1 MGTVYALGV
10 GETFWAAAGVVVAL
24 VVGLGGIGLS
34 VWSIITARTANRTA
48 EEASG
53 AAAEANRLAAKVH
66 TDNLKLQ
73 APILDVKTYA
83 PGDTEVQV
91 VVHNYGSG
99 PAVSVSIRFDD
110 DDTNDRFP
118 PFTPGTMRVI
128 EAGGDGV
135 FWTHVSSDEYLAHV
149 DPDGRIRIRWAN
161 QLGEYQ
167 EERSD
172 TRADARGLSDAILRR
187 SMQQLLES
195 DDSQHLEPD
204 EHGQDGTKQSSAG
217 ESTGNE
223 AQAVT
228 KTDHNSVK
236 SGETS
241 PSAPAPQD
249 GSPPQP
255 LPQRFQG
262 IIRFR
267 GIAKSAN

>member
-73 APILDVKTYA
+73 APILDVKTFT
-83 PGDTEVQV
+83 PGDTGVQV

-99 PAVSVSIRFDD
+99 PAVSVSIRFDGD
-110 DDTNDRFP
+110 AEDRFP
-118 PFTPGTMRVI
+118 PFAPGTMRVI

-135 FWTHVSSDEYLAHV
+135 FWVPVRSDEYLARV
-149 DPDGRIRIRWAN
+149 GPDGRIRIRWAN

-172 TRADARGLSDAILRR
+172 TRADARGLFNAMLRR
-187 SMQQLLES
+187 STQPRLES
-195 DDSQHLEPD
+195 DDSQHFESD
-204 EHGQDGTKQSSAG
+204 EHGQDGTK
-217 ESTGNE
+217 
-223 AQAVT
+223 
-228 KTDHNSVK
+228 
-236 SGETS
+236 
-241 PSAPAPQD
+241 
-249 GSPPQP
+249 
-255 LPQRFQG
+255 
-262 IIRFR
+262 
-267 GIAKSAN
+267 

>member
-10 GETFWAAAGVVVAL
+10 DETFWAAAGVVVAL
-24 VVGLGGIGLS
+24 IGIGLS

-73 APILDVKTYA
+73 APILDVKTFA
-83 PGDTEVQV
+83 PGDTGVQV

-99 PAVSVSIRFDD
+99 PAVSVSICFDD
-110 DDTNDRFP
+110 DAEDRFP
-118 PFTPGTMRVI
+118 PFEPDTMRVI
-128 EAGGDGV
+128 EAGGDGM
-135 FWTHVSSDEYLAHV
+135 FWTPVSSDEYLARV
-149 DPDGRIRIRWAN
+149 GPDGRIRIRWAN

-172 TRADARGLSDAILRR
+172 TRADASGLSDAILRR

-204 EHGQDGTKQSSAG
+204 EHGQDDTKQSSSG
-217 ESTGNE
+217 ESTGNGT
-223 AQAVT
+223 QAVT
-228 KTDHNSVK
+228 ETDHNSVK

-241 PSAPAPQD
+241 SSAPAPQD

-255 LPQRFQG
+255 LPQ
-262 IIRFR
+262 
-267 GIAKSAN
+267 

>member
-1 MGTVYALGV
+1 MGTVYAHGV

-73 APILDVKTYA
+73 APILDVKTFA
-83 PGDTEVQV
+83 PGDTGVQV

-110 DDTNDRFP
+110 DDAEDRFP
-118 PFTPGTMRVI
+118 PFTPDTMRVI
-128 EAGGDGV
+128 EAGGDGM
-135 FWTHVSSDEYLAHV
+135 FWTPVSSDEYLARV
-149 DPDGRIRIRWAN
+149 GPDGRIRIRWAN

-167 EERSD
+167 EERSA
-172 TRADARGLSDAILRR
+172 TRADARGLSNAMLRR
-187 SMQQLLES
+187 SMQQLFES
-195 DDSQHLEPD
+195 DDSQHLESD

-217 ESTGNE
+217 ESTGNGT
-223 AQAVT
+223 QAVT
-228 KTDHNSVK
+228 ETDHDSVK

-255 LPQRFQG
+255 LPQ
-262 IIRFR
+262 
-267 GIAKSAN
+267 

>member
-1 MGTVYALGV
+1 MGTVYAHGV
-10 GETFWAAAGVVVAL
+10 DETFWAAAGVVVAL
-24 VVGLGGIGLS
+24 VGIGLS
-34 VWSIITARTANRTA
+34 AWSIITARTANRTA
-48 EEASG
+48 KEASG

-83 PGDTEVQV
+83 PGDTGVQV

-99 PAVSVSIRFDD
+99 PAVSVSIRFDGD
-110 DDTNDRFP
+110 AEDRFP
-118 PFTPGTMRVI
+118 PFAPGTMRVI

-135 FWTHVSSDEYLAHV
+135 FWVPVRSDEYLARV
-149 DPDGRIRIRWAN
+149 GPDGRIRIRWAN

-172 TRADARGLSDAILRR
+172 TRADARGLFNAMLRR
-187 SMQQLLES
+187 STQPRLES
-195 DDSQHLEPD
+195 DDSQHLESD
-204 EHGQDGTKQSSAG
+204 EHGQDGTKRSSSG
-217 ESTGNE
+217 ESTGNGT
-223 AQAVT
+223 QAVT
-228 KTDHNSVK
+228 ETDHDSVK

-255 LPQRFQG
+255 LPQ
-262 IIRFR
+262 
-267 GIAKSAN
+267 

>member
-241 PSAPAPQD
+241 PSAPTPQD

-255 LPQRFQG
+255 LPQ
-262 IIRFR
+262 
-267 GIAKSAN
+267 

>member
-1 MGTVYALGV
+1 MGTVYAHRV
-10 GETFWAAAGVVVAL
+10 DETFWAAAGVVVAL
-24 VVGLGGIGLS
+24 VGIGLS
-34 VWSIITARTANRTA
+34 VWSIITARAANRTA

-73 APILDVKTYA
+73 APILDVKTFT
-83 PGDTEVQV
+83 PGDTGVQV

-99 PAVSVSIRFDD
+99 PAVSVSIRFDGD
-110 DDTNDRFP
+110 AEDRFP
-118 PFTPGTMRVI
+118 PFAPGTMRVI

-135 FWTHVSSDEYLAHV
+135 FWVPVRSDEYLARV
-149 DPDGRIRIRWAN
+149 GPDGRIRIRWAN

-172 TRADARGLSDAILRR
+172 TRADARGLFNAMLRR
-187 SMQQLLES
+187 STQPRLES
-195 DDSQHLEPD
+195 DDSQHLESD
-204 EHGQDGTKQSSAG
+204 EHGQDGTKRSSSG
-217 ESTGNE
+217 ESTGNGT
-223 AQAVT
+223 QAVT
-228 KTDHNSVK
+228 ETDHDSVK

-255 LPQRFQG
+255 LPQ
-262 IIRFR
+262 
-267 GIAKSAN
+267 

>member
-255 LPQRFQG
+255 LPQ
-262 IIRFR
+262 
-267 GIAKSAN
+267 

>member
-1 MGTVYALGV
+1 MGTVYAHRV
-10 GETFWAAAGVVVAL
+10 DETFWAAAGVVVAL
-24 VVGLGGIGLS
+24 VGIGLS
-34 VWSIITARTANRTA
+34 VWSIITARAANRTA

-73 APILDVKTYA
+73 APILDVKTFA
-83 PGDTEVQV
+83 PGDTGVQV

-99 PAVSVSIRFDD
+99 PAVSVSIRFDGD
-110 DDTNDRFP
+110 AEDRFP
-118 PFTPGTMRVI
+118 PFAPGTMRVI

-135 FWTHVSSDEYLAHV
+135 FWVPVRSDEYLARV
-149 DPDGRIRIRWAN
+149 GPDGRIRIRWAN

-172 TRADARGLSDAILRR
+172 TRADARGLFNAMLRR
-187 SMQQLLES
+187 STQPRLES
-195 DDSQHLEPD
+195 DDSQHLESD
-204 EHGQDGTKQSSAG
+204 ERGQDGTKRSSSG
-217 ESTGNE
+217 ESTGNGT
-223 AQAVT
+223 QAVT
-228 KTDHNSVK
+228 ETDHDSVK

-255 LPQRFQG
+255 LPQ
-262 IIRFR
+262 
-267 GIAKSAN
+267 

>member
-1 MGTVYALGV
+1 MGTVYAHRV
-10 GETFWAAAGVVVAL
+10 DETFWAAAGVVVAL
-24 VVGLGGIGLS
+24 VGIGLS
-34 VWSIITARTANRTA
+34 VWSIITARAANRTA

-73 APILDVKTYA
+73 APILDVKTFA
-83 PGDTEVQV
+83 PGDTGVQV

-99 PAVSVSIRFDD
+99 PAVSVSIRFDGD
-110 DDTNDRFP
+110 AEDRFP
-118 PFTPGTMRVI
+118 PFAPGTMRVI

-135 FWTHVSSDEYLAHV
+135 FWVPVRSDEYLARV
-149 DPDGRIRIRWAN
+149 GPDGRIRIRWAN

-172 TRADARGLSDAILRR
+172 TRADARGLFNAMLRR
-187 SMQQLLES
+187 STQQRLES
-195 DDSQHLEPD
+195 EDSQHLESD
-204 EHGQDGTKQSSAG
+204 EHGQDGTKRSSAG
-217 ESTGNE
+217 ESTGNGT
-223 AQAVT
+223 QAVT
-228 KTDHNSVK
+228 ETDHDSVK

-255 LPQRFQG
+255 LPQ
-262 IIRFR
+262 
-267 GIAKSAN
+267 

>member
-1 MGTVYALGV
+1 M
-10 GETFWAAAGVVVAL
+10 AL

-34 VWSIITARTANRTA
+34 VWSIITARTANRAA

-73 APILDVKTYA
+73 APILDVKTFA
-83 PGDTEVQV
+83 PGDTGVQV

-99 PAVSVSIRFDD
+99 PAVSVSIRFDGD
-110 DDTNDRFP
+110 AEDRFP
-118 PFTPGTMRVI
+118 PFAPGTMRVI

-135 FWTHVSSDEYLAHV
+135 FWTPVSSDEYLARV
-149 DPDGRIRIRWAN
+149 GPDGRIRIRWAN

-167 EERSD
+167 EERSA
-172 TRADARGLSDAILRR
+172 TRADASGLSDAMLRR

-204 EHGQDGTKQSSAG
+204 EHGQDGTKQSSSG
-217 ESTGNE
+217 ESTGNGT
-223 AQAVT
+223 QAVT
-228 KTDHNSVK
+228 ETDHDPVK

-241 PSAPAPQD
+241 SSAPAPQD

-255 LPQRFQG
+255 LPQ
-262 IIRFR
+262 
-267 GIAKSAN
+267 

>member
-1 MGTVYALGV
+1 MGTVYAHRV
-10 GETFWAAAGVVVAL
+10 DETFWAAAGVVVAL
-24 VVGLGGIGLS
+24 VGIGLS
-34 VWSIITARTANRTA
+34 VWSIITARAANRTA

-73 APILDVKTYA
+73 APILDVKTFA
-83 PGDTEVQV
+83 PGDTGVQV

-110 DDTNDRFP
+110 DDAEDRFP
-118 PFTPGTMRVI
+118 PFAPGTMRVI

-135 FWTHVSSDEYLAHV
+135 FWVPVRSDEYLARV
-149 DPDGRIRIRWAN
+149 GPDGRIRIRWAN

-172 TRADARGLSDAILRR
+172 TRADARGLFNAMLRR
-187 SMQQLLES
+187 STQPRLES
-195 DDSQHLEPD
+195 DDSQHLESD
-204 EHGQDGTKQSSAG
+204 EHGQDGTKRSSSG
-217 ESTGNE
+217 ESTGNGT
-223 AQAVT
+223 QAVT
-228 KTDHNSVK
+228 ETDHDSVK

-255 LPQRFQG
+255 LPQ
-262 IIRFR
+262 
-267 GIAKSAN
+267 

>member
-1 MGTVYALGV
+1 MGTVYAHRV
-10 GETFWAAAGVVVAL
+10 DETFWAAAGVVVAL
-24 VVGLGGIGLS
+24 VGIGLS
-34 VWSIITARTANRTA
+34 VWSIITARAANRTA

-73 APILDVKTYA
+73 APILDVKTFA
-83 PGDTEVQV
+83 PGDTGVQV

-99 PAVSVSIRFDD
+99 PAVSVSIRFDGD
-110 DDTNDRFP
+110 AEDRFP
-118 PFTPGTMRVI
+118 PFAPGTMRVI

-135 FWTHVSSDEYLAHV
+135 FWVPVRSDEYLARV
-149 DPDGRIRIRWAN
+149 GPDGRIRIRWAN

-172 TRADARGLSDAILRR
+172 TRADARGLFNAMLRR
-187 SMQQLLES
+187 STQPRLES
-195 DDSQHLEPD
+195 DDSQHLESD
-204 EHGQDGTKQSSAG
+204 EHGQDGTKRSSSG
-217 ESTGNE
+217 ESTGNGT
-223 AQAVT
+223 QAVT
-228 KTDHNSVK
+228 ETDHDSVK

-255 LPQRFQG
+255 LPQ
-262 IIRFR
+262 
-267 GIAKSAN
+267 

>member
-1 MGTVYALGV
+1 MGTVYAHGV
-10 GETFWAAAGVVVAL
+10 DETFWAAAGVVVAL
-24 VVGLGGIGLS
+24 VGIGLS
-34 VWSIITARTANRTA
+34 VWSIITARAANRTA

-73 APILDVKTYA
+73 APILDVKTFA
-83 PGDTEVQV
+83 PGDTGVQV

-99 PAVSVSIRFDD
+99 PAVSVSIRFDGD
-110 DDTNDRFP
+110 AEDRFP

-135 FWTHVSSDEYLAHV
+135 FWTHVSSDEYLARV
-149 DPDGRIRIRWAN
+149 GPDGRIRIRWAN

-172 TRADARGLSDAILRR
+172 TRADARGLFNAMLRR
-187 SMQQLLES
+187 STQQRLES
-195 DDSQHLEPD
+195 EDSQHLESD
-204 EHGQDGTKQSSAG
+204 EHGQDGTKRSSAG
-217 ESTGNE
+217 ESTGNGT
-223 AQAVT
+223 QAVT
-228 KTDHNSVK
+228 ETDHDSVK

-255 LPQRFQG
+255 LPQ
-262 IIRFR
+262 
-267 GIAKSAN
+267 

>member
-1 MGTVYALGV
+1 MGTVYAHRV
-10 GETFWAAAGVVVAL
+10 DETFWAAAGVVVAL
-24 VVGLGGIGLS
+24 VGIGLS
-34 VWSIITARTANRTA
+34 VWSIITARAANRTA

-73 APILDVKTYA
+73 APILDVKTFA
-83 PGDTEVQV
+83 PGDTGVQV

-99 PAVSVSIRFDD
+99 PAVSVSIRFDGD
-110 DDTNDRFP
+110 AEDRFP
-118 PFTPGTMRVI
+118 PFAPGTMRVI

-135 FWTHVSSDEYLAHV
+135 FCVPVRSDEYLARV
-149 DPDGRIRIRWAN
+149 GPDGRIRIRWAN

-172 TRADARGLSDAILRR
+172 TRADARGLFNAMLRR
-187 SMQQLLES
+187 STQPRLES
-195 DDSQHLEPD
+195 DDSQHLESD
-204 EHGQDGTKQSSAG
+204 EHGQDGTKRSSSG
-217 ESTGNE
+217 ESTGNGT
-223 AQAVT
+223 QAVT
-228 KTDHNSVK
+228 ETDHDSVK

-255 LPQRFQG
+255 LPQ
-262 IIRFR
+262 
-267 GIAKSAN
+267 

>member
-1 MGTVYALGV
+1 MGTVYAQGV
-10 GETFWAAAGVVVAL
+10 DETFWAAAGVVVAL

-110 DDTNDRFP
+110 DDTNNRFP

-172 TRADARGLSDAILRR
+172 TRADASGLSDAILRR

-204 EHGQDGTKQSSAG
+204 EHGQDDTKQSSSG
-217 ESTGNE
+217 ESTGNGT
-223 AQAVT
+223 QAVT
-228 KTDHNSVK
+228 ETDHNSVK

-241 PSAPAPQD
+241 SSAPAPQD

-255 LPQRFQG
+255 LPQ
-262 IIRFR
+262 
-267 GIAKSAN
+267 

>member
-1 MGTVYALGV
+1 MGTVYAHRV
-10 GETFWAAAGVVVAL
+10 DETFWAAAGVVVAL
-24 VVGLGGIGLS
+24 VGIGLS
-34 VWSIITARTANRTA
+34 VWSIITARAANRTA

-73 APILDVKTYA
+73 APILDVKTFA
-83 PGDTEVQV
+83 PGDTGVQV

-99 PAVSVSIRFDD
+99 PAVSVSIRFDGD
-110 DDTNDRFP
+110 AEDRFP
-118 PFTPGTMRVI
+118 PFAPGTMRVI

-135 FWTHVSSDEYLAHV
+135 FWVPVKSDEYLARV
-149 DPDGRIRIRWAN
+149 GPDGRIRIRWAN

-172 TRADARGLSDAILRR
+172 TRADARGLFNAMLRR
-187 SMQQLLES
+187 STQPRLES
-195 DDSQHLEPD
+195 DDSQHLESD
-204 EHGQDGTKQSSAG
+204 EHGQDGTKRSSSG
-217 ESTGNE
+217 ESTGNGT
-223 AQAVT
+223 QAVT
-228 KTDHNSVK
+228 ETDHDSVK

-255 LPQRFQG
+255 LPQ
-262 IIRFR
+262 
-267 GIAKSAN
+267 

>member
-1 MGTVYALGV
+1 MGTVYAHRV
-10 GETFWAAAGVVVAL
+10 DETFWAAAGVVVAL
-24 VVGLGGIGLS
+24 VGIGLS
-34 VWSIITARTANRTA
+34 VWSIITARAANRTA

-73 APILDVKTYA
+73 APILDVKTFA
-83 PGDTEVQV
+83 PGDTGVQV

-99 PAVSVSIRFDD
+99 PAVSVSIRFDGD
-110 DDTNDRFP
+110 AEDRFP
-118 PFTPGTMRVI
+118 PFAPGTMRVI

-135 FWTHVSSDEYLAHV
+135 FWVPVKSDEYLARV
-149 DPDGRIRIRWAN
+149 GPDGRIRIRWAN

-217 ESTGNE
+217 ESTGNGT
-223 AQAVT
+223 QAVT
-228 KTDHNSVK
+228 ETDHDSVK

-255 LPQRFQG
+255 LPQ
-262 IIRFR
+262 
-267 GIAKSAN
+267 

>member
-1 MGTVYALGV
+1 M
-10 GETFWAAAGVVVAL
+10 AL

-34 VWSIITARTANRTA
+34 VWSIITARTANRAA

-73 APILDVKTYA
+73 APILDVKTFA
-83 PGDTEVQV
+83 PGDTGVQV

-99 PAVSVSIRFDD
+99 PAVSVSIRFDGD
-110 DDTNDRFP
+110 AEDRFP
-118 PFTPGTMRVI
+118 PFAPGTMRVI

-135 FWTHVSSDEYLAHV
+135 FWTPVSSDEYLARV
-149 DPDGRIRIRWAN
+149 GPDGRIRIRWAN

-167 EERSD
+167 EERSA
-172 TRADARGLSDAILRR
+172 TRADASGLSDAMLRR

-204 EHGQDGTKQSSAG
+204 EHGQDGTKQSSSG
-217 ESTGNE
+217 ESTGNGT
-223 AQAVT
+223 QAVT
-228 KTDHNSVK
+228 ETDHDSVE

-241 PSAPAPQD
+241 SSAPAPQD

-255 LPQRFQG
+255 LPQ
-262 IIRFR
+262 
-267 GIAKSAN
+267 

>member
-1 MGTVYALGV
+1 MGTVYAHRV
-10 GETFWAAAGVVVAL
+10 DETFWAAAGVVVAL
-24 VVGLGGIGLS
+24 VGIGLS
-34 VWSIITARTANRTA
+34 VWSIITARAANRTA

-73 APILDVKTYA
+73 APILDVKTFA
-83 PGDTEVQV
+83 PGDTGVQV

-99 PAVSVSIRFDD
+99 PAVSVSIRFDGD
-110 DDTNDRFP
+110 AEDRFP
-118 PFTPGTMRVI
+118 PFAPGTMRVI

-135 FWTHVSSDEYLAHV
+135 FWVPVRSDEYLARV
-149 DPDGRIRIRWAN
+149 GPDGRIRIRWAN

-172 TRADARGLSDAILRR
+172 TRADARGLFNAMLRR
-187 SMQQLLES
+187 STQPRLES
-195 DDSQHLEPD
+195 DDSQHLESD
-204 EHGQDGTKQSSAG
+204 EHGQDGTKRSSSG
-217 ESTGNE
+217 ESTGNRT
-223 AQAVT
+223 QAVT
-228 KTDHNSVK
+228 ETDHDSVK

-255 LPQRFQG
+255 LPQ
-262 IIRFR
+262 
-267 GIAKSAN
+267 

>member
-1 MGTVYALGV
+1 M
-10 GETFWAAAGVVVAL
+10 AL

-34 VWSIITARTANRTA
+34 VWSIITARTANRAA

-73 APILDVKTYA
+73 APILDVKTFA
-83 PGDTEVQV
+83 PGDTGVQV

-99 PAVSVSIRFDD
+99 PAVSVSIRFDGD
-110 DDTNDRFP
+110 AEDRFP
-118 PFTPGTMRVI
+118 PFAPGTMRVI

-135 FWTHVSSDEYLAHV
+135 FWTPVSSDEYLARV
-149 DPDGRIRIRWAN
+149 GPDGRIRIRWAN

-167 EERSD
+167 EERSA
-172 TRADARGLSDAILRR
+172 TRADASGLSDAMLRR

-204 EHGQDGTKQSSAG
+204 EHGQDGTKQSSSG
-217 ESTGNE
+217 ESTGNGT
-223 AQAVT
+223 QAVT
-228 KTDHNSVK
+228 ETDHDSVK

-241 PSAPAPQD
+241 SSAPAPQD

-255 LPQRFQG
+255 LPQ
-262 IIRFR
+262 
-267 GIAKSAN
+267 